1 MTPRAAEL
9 TRLLGLEPH
18 PEGGAFKE
26 IWRAPSAKGTRGDST
41 AIYFLLNAGER
52 SRWHRV
58 DADELWQ
65 HLEGGPLE
73 LLLWKGGDVLVRE
86 HLGPVDASGSRPQM
100 VVPKGVWQAARP
112 LGDYALTGCTVAPAF
127 EFRGFRLLADEPAAA
142 DQLRRFWPELTGLL

>member
-9 TRLLGLEPH
+9 TRLLALAPH
-18 PEGGAFKE
+18 PEGGAFRE
-26 IWRAPSAKGTRGDST
+26 IWRAPSPEGRRGDST

-73 LLLWKGGDVLVRE
+73 LLLWREGDAVERVT
-86 HLGPVDASGSRPQM
+86 LGPVDATGTRPQA
-100 VVPKGVWQAARP
+100 VVPQGVWQAARP

-127 EFRGFRLLADEPAAA
+127 EFRGFTLLSADPALADR
-142 DQLRRFWPELTGLL
+142 LRGRFSDLAGLI